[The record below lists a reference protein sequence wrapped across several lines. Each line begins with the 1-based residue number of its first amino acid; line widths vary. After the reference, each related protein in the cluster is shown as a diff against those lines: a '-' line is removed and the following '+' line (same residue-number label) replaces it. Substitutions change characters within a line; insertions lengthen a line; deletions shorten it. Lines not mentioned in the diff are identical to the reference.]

1 MSHRYPDH
9 RPAEADYDGAGYR
22 RRPYDEDPQGHDE
35 PAYDQYGYDAGGY
48 DADDGYADQ
57 GYARGHAAPEPVAHL
72 FEEQQLPSR
81 RSRRPSR
88 EKMLRRRRRTI
99 VVGAVLLFFV
109 VVLIGLILFLRD
121 LLGMNEPKD
130 YEGAGTGSVVFTV
143 NPGDG
148 PMVIGGNL
156 VSQDIIANSDR
167 FMEVVAAEADGREIQ
182 PGEYEMRYQM
192 SASAAFEAL
201 IGEQGGLVHYAAV
214 ARDLRQGE
222 VFEILSTST
231 GIPVSEFEALAESP
245 QQFGLPEQARSLEG
259 YLHPG
264 EYRFDVNLT
273 ASDIVSEMVA
283 QTFAVLE
290 EDGITDPAEQYRI
303 LTKASIIQ
311 AEAGEADY
319 ATVAGSIENRLK
331 PDNTETNGLIQSD
344 ATVTYGLDRK
354 SYNLTPEEK
363 ADKSNPYNTYANPGL
378 PVGPIG
384 SPSREAI
391 DAAANPADVPYYYWV
406 TVNLDSGETKFSSTL
421 AEHARYVAEYQEW
434 CSGQEPGRCD

>member
-9 RPAEADYDGAGYR
+9 RAAGPDYEAE
-22 RRPYDEDPQGHDE
+22 
-35 PAYDQYGYDAGGY
+35 
-48 DADDGYADQ
+48 DGYADS
-57 GYARGHAAPEPVAHL
+57 GYAHSYVDEEPPGGL
-72 FEEQQLPSR
+72 FAETVPTR

-99 VVGAVLLFFV
+99 VVGVVLLFFV
-109 VVLIGLILFLRD
+109 AVVIGLIMFLRD

-130 YEGAGTGSVVFTV
+130 YEGPGTGSVVFTV

-148 PMVIGGNL
+148 PLVIGTNL
-156 VSQDIIANSDR
+156 ESQDIVANADR
-167 FMEVVAAEADGREIQ
+167 FMDVVATEAAGREIQ

-192 SASAAFEAL
+192 PAADAFEAL
-201 IGEQGGLVHYAAV
+201 IGEQGALVHYAAV

-222 VFEILSTST
+222 TFEVLATAT
-231 GIPVSEFEALAESP
+231 GIPVAEFEALAANP

-259 YLHPG
+259 YLYPG
-264 EYRFDVNLT
+264 EYRFEVDLSAT
-273 ASDIVSEMVA
+273 DIITEMVGNA
-283 QTFAVLE
+283 FAVLE
-290 EDGITDPAEQYRI
+290 EDGITDPAEQYRV

-331 PDNTETNGLIQSD
+331 ADNTETNGLIQSD
-344 ATVTYGLDRK
+344 ATVTYGLGRK
-354 SYNLTPEEK
+354 SYDITPEEK